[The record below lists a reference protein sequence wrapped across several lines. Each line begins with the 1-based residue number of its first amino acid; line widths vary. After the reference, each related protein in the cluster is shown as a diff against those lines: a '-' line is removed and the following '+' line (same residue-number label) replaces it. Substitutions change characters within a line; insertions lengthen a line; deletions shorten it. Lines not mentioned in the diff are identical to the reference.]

1 MYEKLIS
8 YLPELE
14 GENQQFGEWIIDRV
28 NDGSP
33 EHPIQMPF
41 VSFGPVM
48 EGIYNAVYVIVDQH
62 PELNLVKYQDILKAH
77 GIDLDGRLMKN
88 ADVSNWDA
96 QGVLALM
103 LGIIRAD
110 RFSEG
115 TFKEFMENGC
125 YAKWIRRL
133 KEIEDEKDDC

>member
-1 MYEKLIS
+1 MYERLIS
-8 YLPELE
+8 YLPDLE
-14 GENQQFGEWIIDRV
+14 GEHQQFGEWIIDQK

-33 EHPIQMPF
+33 EHPFHMPF
-41 VSFGPVM
+41 VRFGPVM
-48 EGIYNAVYVIVDQH
+48 EGIYNAVYDIVEQH
-62 PELNLVKYQDILKAH
+62 RELDLFSYQDILKAR
-77 GIDLDGRLMKN
+77 GIDWDGRQMKEV
-88 ADVSNWDA
+88 DVSEWDA

-115 TFKEFMENGC
+115 TFKAFQENGC

-133 KEIEDEKDDC
+133 KEIEDEEEKG

>member
-1 MYEKLIS
+1 
-8 YLPELE
+8 
-14 GENQQFGEWIIDRV
+14 
-28 NDGSP
+28 
-33 EHPIQMPF
+33 
-41 VSFGPVM
+41 M
-48 EGIYNAVYVIVDQH
+48 EGVYNAVYDIVEQYR
-62 PELNLVKYQDILKAH
+62 ELDLFSYQDILKTR
-77 GIDLDGRLMKN
+77 GIEWDDRQMEEV
-88 ADVSNWDA
+88 DVSEWDA

-115 TFKEFMENGC
+115 TFKAFLENGC